1 MPGFS
6 LSCIFVL
13 LPCGPW
19 CLLRLSVQWSHT
31 DETEAGYSATVLDLG
46 TCTHQMWSSLIH
58 ICVTC
63 LWAPLCSSVI
73 SNLQQDHASSSQ
85 LETDNDSG
93 AWLNKNLA
101 FASLFS
107 TADVLQSIGLDVHA
121 HHYGGTERTR
131 RFLKTCL
138 HIIKIVDTEKGD
150 CYRQILLKDVEG
162 EKNYTKQA
170 VMYT

>member
-1 MPGFS
+1 M
-6 LSCIFVL
+6 
-13 LPCGPW
+13 
-19 CLLRLSVQWSHT
+19 
-31 DETEAGYSATVLDLG
+31 
-46 TCTHQMWSSLIH
+46 
-58 ICVTC
+58 
-63 LWAPLCSSVI
+63 I

-93 AWLNKNLA
+93 AQLNKNLA

-121 HHYGGTERTR
+121 HHYGGTERIR

-138 HIIKIVDTEKGD
+138 HIIKIVDTENGD

-162 EKNYTKQA
+162 EKNYTKQP